1 MEGEGCGL
9 FCSEV
14 PLFESNVSTI
24 LSLMTSIY
32 DYTGLKKVLFISPCQ
47 VDFPAWTSNLLLIGF
62 IQFAANILY
71 LALCVCIFML
81 SLANWE
87 WRSKGLWESLSCPMK
102 IINKICFSAHLNYR
116 KCKNNYLFFPD
127 ENILPSLQNLRC
139 DADQVRNKTI
149 LPSNL
154 RTVAAKKGFLVS
166 DNQASGNC
174 LFYALSEQLKSVK
187 GIQISH
193 KELRNTLVQFLRENA
208 NLVRQWWWWCNC
220 LTSSSWEKKGKGL

>member
-1 MEGEGCGL
+1 MSHENNQLNLLQCTPIKL
-9 FCSEV
+9 
-14 PLFESNVSTI
+14 LKMLRTTI
-24 LSLMTSIY
+24 
-32 DYTGLKKVLFISPCQ
+32 FF
-47 VDFPAWTSNLLLIGF
+47 FPA
-62 IQFAANILY
+62 
-71 LALCVCIFML
+71 
-81 SLANWE
+81 
-87 WRSKGLWESLSCPMK
+87 
-102 IINKICFSAHLNYR
+102 
-116 KCKNNYLFFPD
+116 
-127 ENILPSLQNLRC
+127 ENILPSLQNLLC

-208 NLVRQWWWWCNC
+208 NQVRWLINFIMLGKKWQRPLVSPIKSK
-220 LTSSSWEKKGKGL
+220 TIKPI

>member
-1 MEGEGCGL
+1 MCLYFYAFTGKV
-9 FCSEV
+9 SER
-14 PLFESNVSTI
+14 
-24 LSLMTSIY
+24 
-32 DYTGLKKVLFISPCQ
+32 
-47 VDFPAWTSNLLLIGF
+47 LLP
-62 IQFAANILY
+62 
-71 LALCVCIFML
+71 
-81 SLANWE
+81 E

-102 IINKICFSAHLNYR
+102 IINKICFSAHLSNYW
-116 KCKNNYLFFPD
+116 KCKNNYLIFPD
-127 ENILPSLQNLRC
+127 ENILPSLQNLPF

-208 NLVRQWWWWCNC
+208 NQVRWLINFIMLGKKWQRPLVSPIKSKTIKPIW
-220 LTSSSWEKKGKGL
+220 

>member
-32 DYTGLKKVLFISPCQ
+32 DYTGL
-47 VDFPAWTSNLLLIGF
+47 
-62 IQFAANILY
+62 
-71 LALCVCIFML
+71 
-81 SLANWE
+81 
-87 WRSKGLWESLSCPMK
+87 
-102 IINKICFSAHLNYR
+102 
-116 KCKNNYLFFPD
+116 
-127 ENILPSLQNLRC
+127 PSLQNLQC
-139 DADQVRNKTI
+139 DADQVHNKTT
-149 LPSNL
+149 LPSDL

-193 KELRNTLVQFLRENA
+193 KELRNTLVQFLKENA
-208 NLVRQWWWWCNC
+208 NQVRRLNFIM
-220 LTSSSWEKKGKGL
+220 LRKKMAEAFSVSYKIQDCKANLKT

>member
-1 MEGEGCGL
+1 
-9 FCSEV
+9 
-14 PLFESNVSTI
+14 
-24 LSLMTSIY
+24 MTSR
-32 DYTGLKKVLFISPCQ
+32 FSC
-47 VDFPAWTSNLLLIGF
+47 WTSNLLLIGF
-62 IQFAANILY
+62 IQFAVNILY

-81 SLANWE
+81 SLVNWARDFNYPNWE
-87 WRSKGLWESLSCPMK
+87 AKNFERVYHVPWK
-102 IINKICFSAHLNYR
+102 IIMKICFSAHLSNYW

-149 LPSNL
+149 LPTNL

-174 LFYALSEQLKSVK
+174 LFHALSEQLKSVK

-208 NLVRQWWWWCNC
+208 NLVRRWCSPVIVC
-220 LTSSSWEKKGKGL
+220 LTSSCWGKKGQRPLVSPIKSKTIEPIW

>member
-1 MEGEGCGL
+1 MRDYLTRTEKQRTL
-9 FCSEV
+9 R
-14 PLFESNVSTI
+14 ESIMSHENNQLNLLQCTPIKLLKMLRTTI
-24 LSLMTSIY
+24 
-32 DYTGLKKVLFISPCQ
+32 FFF
-47 VDFPAWTSNLLLIGF
+47 FPA
-62 IQFAANILY
+62 
-71 LALCVCIFML
+71 
-81 SLANWE
+81 
-87 WRSKGLWESLSCPMK
+87 
-102 IINKICFSAHLNYR
+102 
-116 KCKNNYLFFPD
+116 

-154 RTVAAKKGFLVS
+154 RMVAAKKGFLVS

-208 NLVRQWWWWCNC
+208 NLVR
-220 LTSSSWEKKGKGL
+220 G

>member
-1 MEGEGCGL
+1 
-9 FCSEV
+9 
-14 PLFESNVSTI
+14 
-24 LSLMTSIY
+24 
-32 DYTGLKKVLFISPCQ
+32 
-47 VDFPAWTSNLLLIGF
+47 
-62 IQFAANILY
+62 
-71 LALCVCIFML
+71 
-81 SLANWE
+81 
-87 WRSKGLWESLSCPMK
+87 MK
-102 IINKICFSAHLNYR
+102 IINKICFSTHLSNYR

-139 DADQVRNKTI
+139 DADQVRNKTN

-208 NLVRQWWWWCNC
+208 NQVRRLNFIM
-220 LTSSSWEKKGKGL
+220 LGKKMAEAFSVSYKIQDYKANLIIS

>member
-1 MEGEGCGL
+1 MCLYFYAFTGKV
-9 FCSEV
+9 SER
-14 PLFESNVSTI
+14 
-24 LSLMTSIY
+24 
-32 DYTGLKKVLFISPCQ
+32 
-47 VDFPAWTSNLLLIGF
+47 LLLE
-62 IQFAANILY
+62 L
-71 LALCVCIFML
+71 
-81 SLANWE
+81 
-87 WRSKGLWESLSCPMK
+87 RSEGLWESLLCPMK
-102 IINKICFSAHLNYR
+102 IINKICFSAHPSSYW
-116 KCKNNYLFFPD
+116 KCKNNYLFFPA

-139 DADQVRNKTI
+139 DAEQVRNKTI

-193 KELRNTLVQFLRENA
+193 KELRNSLVQFLRENA

-220 LTSSSWEKKGKGL
+220 LTSSCWEKKGRGL

>member
-1 MEGEGCGL
+1 MVCCQY
-9 FCSEV
+9 F
-14 PLFESNVSTI
+14 I
-24 LSLMTSIY
+24 LSILCLY
-32 DYTGLKKVLFISPCQ
+32 FYAFAGKVSGR
-47 VDFPAWTSNLLLIGF
+47 LLPEL
-62 IQFAANILY
+62 
-71 LALCVCIFML
+71 
-81 SLANWE
+81 
-87 WRSKGLWESLSCPMK
+87 RSKGLWESLLCTKK
-102 IINKICFSAHLNYR
+102 IIDKICFSAHLSNYW
-116 KCKNNYLFFPD
+116 KCKNNYLFFPA
-127 ENILPSLQNLRC
+127 ENILPSLQNLQC

-220 LTSSSWEKKGKGL
+220 LSSSSWEKKGRGL